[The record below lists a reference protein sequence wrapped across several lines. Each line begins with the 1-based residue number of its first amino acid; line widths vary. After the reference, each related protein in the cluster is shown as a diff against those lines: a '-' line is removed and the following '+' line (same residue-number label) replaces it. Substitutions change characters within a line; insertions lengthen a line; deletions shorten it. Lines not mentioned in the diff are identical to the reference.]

1 MSERGAGKKFSGLL
15 SRPALARRVDLSAT
29 SLSLKGREGPRTA
42 GQDGQDGRDRT
53 GGLLSCPSYPSCPSF
68 FDPHPQEIS
77 PTHEGHDSEIAILK
91 ALGVVAATVSHNGA
105 GNLCD
110 VAPSRFKRFDRDEYF
125 TIDAGWIIP
134 ALCCAVQVEGP
145 ILEPCAGRGHMVR
158 ELRALGFVVRGADL
172 FAYADSL
179 VPDMKTGVDVFDL
192 ESLAGYRFIVTNLPY
207 REQAAILAHL
217 PADRGPRWSPRGGPR
232 ALRMEFGQ
240 GSRRACA

>member
-1 MSERGAGKKFSGLL
+1 MSGRATGKRLTL
-15 SRPALARRVDLSAT
+15 M
-29 SLSLKGREGPRTA
+29 
-42 GQDGQDGRDRT
+42 
-53 GGLLSCPSYPSCPSF
+53 
-68 FDPHPQEIS
+68 
-77 PTHEGHDSEIAILK
+77 
-91 ALGVVAATVSHNGA
+91 SHSDA
-105 GNLCD
+105 GNHCD

-192 ESLAGYRFIVTNLPY
+192 ESLAGLSLHCYEPTLP
-207 REQAAILAHL
+207 RTGGHPRPS

-240 GSRRACA
+240 GSPRACA

>member
-1 MSERGAGKKFSGLL
+1 MSERGVGKKFGGLL
-15 SRPALARRVDLSAT
+15 SRPALARRIDLSAT
-29 SLSLKGREGPRTA
+29 SLSLKGREGSRMA

-53 GGLLSCPSYPSCPSF
+53 AGLLSCPSYPSCPSF
-68 FDPHPQEIS
+68 FDPSHPQEIS

-105 GNLCD
+105 GYLCD

-158 ELRALGFVVRGADL
+158 ELRAHSFVVRGADL
-172 FAYADSL
+172 YAYADPL
-179 VPDMKTGVDVFDL
+179 VPAIVTGADIFDL
-192 ESLAGYRFIVTNLPY
+192 KSLAGCRFIVTNLSSGRRGRARLAKTPFCASLAV
-207 REQAAILAHL
+207 RQAHI
-217 PADRGPRWSPRGGPR
+217 R
-232 ALRMEFGQ
+232 ASLEIARP
-240 GSRRACA
+240 